1 MVETNQAQG
10 LPQDTNLVE
19 VVTYLASLA
28 SNPREIDPILD
39 TLRIVTA
46 RMKGAPSDEDARELR
61 KVWQQLEDYLVTQ
74 EKVRAFTREDLQQ
87 RIQHRFHFGGYLV
100 KRAKKLLLGLLLA
113 TPLCVLAI
121 FIPQPAGLPADIAEH
136 FSLLI
141 AICLTITWLYV
152 IAALLFALGLG
163 SFQRNVKR
171 AYAAICSGT
180 VFMGLSVLQLPV
192 IVSLGWLDSPFFE
205 TGGFMTLHVISI
217 TVLFTGVCLFAREL
231 GNKNMGRIAAIMLF
245 ATATIAIIGGLLA
258 GALDAQDAT
267 PIGRFWVLTLS
278 ALCAGVV

>member
-100 KRAKKLLLGLLLA
+100 KRAKNY
-113 TPLCVLAI
+113 CW
-121 FIPQPAGLPADIAEH
+121 DY
-136 FSLLI
+136 
-141 AICLTITWLYV
+141 WLQHR
-152 IAALLFALGLG
+152 
-163 SFQRNVKR
+163 S
-171 AYAAICSGT
+171 
-180 VFMGLSVLQLPV
+180 
-192 IVSLGWLDSPFFE
+192 
-205 TGGFMTLHVISI
+205 
-217 TVLFTGVCLFAREL
+217 VCLL
-231 GNKNMGRIAAIMLF
+231 YLF
-245 ATATIAIIGGLLA
+245 RNRLVCLPTSPNNL
-258 GALDAQDAT
+258 
-267 PIGRFWVLTLS
+267 V
-278 ALCAGVV
+278 C